1 MRKKLFVVSDVHGHC
16 TMLIKKLKEAG
27 YDKENENHL
36 LISLGDHFDRG
47 NESLQVLRFFR
58 SLERKVLIRGNHED
72 LIELA
77 FSRGYLSPT
86 DLHNGT
92 DKTIRSFYG
101 KDALDS
107 RGVLQV
113 YGAAF
118 DSVLAFTGGTADYY
132 ETENYIFTHGW
143 LPARLTDR
151 GFVLDPDW
159 RTAPTGDWR
168 RARFVGWEEAYP
180 DATPDKTIVCGHH
193 PCAYA
198 AGFDESR
205 AWQDHSPYFG
215 QGLIA
220 MDASTYNS
228 GQMNVLVLEDE
239 VKEPALH
246 EMTLDDEYFEA
257 VKEGSKKVEMR
268 LYDEKRQRIAPL
280 DRILFKKKSD
290 VQTVEVL
297 VTGVHRYPDFATLV
311 MDHKPIELGF
321 PLLSREEIAEQ
332 MSGIYSNEAIREKGA
347 FAIDIRLLS
356 EEDL

>member
-1 MRKKLFVVSDVHGHC
+1 MKKKLFVVTDVHGHY
-16 TMLIKKLKEAG
+16 TLLMQKLREAG
-27 YDKENENHL
+27 YDKNNEEHL

-47 NESLQVLRFFR
+47 EESLQVLRFFR

-77 FSRGYLSPT
+77 FSRGYLSPA

-101 KDALDS
+101 KDAIDH
-107 RGVLQV
+107 RGTIDVECT
-113 YGAAF
+113 AF
-118 DSVLAFTGGTADYY
+118 AGVLAFIHGTADYF

-143 LPARLTDR
+143 LPARLTDQ
-151 GFVLDPDW
+151 GFVLDSNW

-180 DATPDKTIVCGHH
+180 DAMPDKTVVCGHH
-193 PCAYA
+193 PCAYG
-198 AGFDESR
+198 AGFDNNR
-205 AWQDHSPYFG
+205 NWRDYSPFFG
-215 QGLIA
+215 KGLIA
-220 MDASTYNS
+220 MDASTYTS
-228 GQMNVLVLEDE
+228 GEMNVLVLEDE

-268 LYDEKRQRIAPL
+268 LYDEKRKRIAPL

-290 VQTVEVL
+290 GQTVEVL
-297 VTGVHRYPDFATLV
+297 VTGKHRYPDFVTLV
-311 MDHKPIELGF
+311 MDHSPIELGF
-321 PLLSREEIAEQ
+321 PHLSRLEIAEK
-332 MSGIYSNEAIREKGA
+332 MESIYSKEKISRYGA
-347 FAIDIRLLS
+347 LALS
-356 EEDL
+356 IALC

>member
-1 MRKKLFVVSDVHGHC
+1 MARKKLFVVTDVHGHY
-16 TMLIKKLKEAG
+16 TLLMQKLKEAG
-27 YDKENENHL
+27 YDKNNEEHL

-47 NESLQVLRFFR
+47 DESLQVLRFFR
-58 SLERKVLIRGNHED
+58 SLERKVLVRGNHED
-72 LIELA
+72 LLKPV
-77 FSRGYLSPT
+77 FSRGYLSST

-101 KDALDS
+101 KDALDP
-107 RGVLQV
+107 RGVLQI

-118 DSVLAFTGGTADYY
+118 DSVLAFTGGTADYF

-180 DATPDKTIVCGHH
+180 DAMPDKTVVCGHR
-193 PCAYA
+193 PCAYG
-198 AGFDESR
+198 AGFDNNR
-205 AWQDHSPYFG
+205 NWRDYSPFFG
-215 QGLIA
+215 KGLIA

-268 LYDEKRQRIAPL
+268 LFDEKRQRIVPL
-280 DRILFKKKSD
+280 DRIRFRKRSD
-290 VQTVEVL
+290 GEEIEVM
-297 VTGVHRYPDFATLV
+297 VTGVHRYPDFEALA
-311 MDHKPIELGF
+311 MDHPPTELGF
-321 PLLSREEIAEQ
+321 PLLSREEIAEK
-332 MSGIYSNEAIREKGA
+332 MEGIYSKEQIVLYGA
-347 FAIDIRLLS
+347 LALS
-356 EEDL
+356 ISLC